1 MTLRYVLDTNV
12 VSELVRPAPD
22 ASVVKRV
29 SAATGTLAIAAPC
42 WHELWFG
49 AERLSKSRRRS
60 ALFAYL
66 ERFSEGVTVV
76 PYDAEA
82 ALWQAR
88 ERARLEARGRVVP
101 FVDTQI
107 AAIAASRGLTL
118 VTRNIRD
125 FEAFDDLSVVCWHA

>member
-49 AERLSKSRRRS
+49 AERLPKSRRRS

-66 ERFSEGVTVV
+66 ERFAEGVTVV

-101 FVDTQI
+101 FVDAQI

-125 FEAFDDLSVVCWHA
+125 FKAFDDLSVVCWHA